1 MSYLQQVGCT
11 AGTPGSVC
19 RLPWCLLGST
29 SGASVAFPE
38 AIQSPRCESGR
49 GGLQSM
55 LRAPQSLGLR
65 GTKQSCAKA
74 SDEMWL
80 LAGGS
85 CSCSSF
91 ERSWERRPKT
101 TTGES
106 VQMKGLVSVRVPS
119 AVFSGSS
126 VISCHFGIWA
136 YWTSASMD

>member
-11 AGTPGSVC
+11 GWDTRRCLQAALVPAGQHLRGFSCISRSNPVSSLQVG
-19 RLPWCLLGST
+19 G
-29 SGASVAFPE
+29 
-38 AIQSPRCESGR
+38 

-55 LRAPQSLGLR
+55 SRAPQSLGLR
-65 GTKQSCAKA
+65 GSEQSCAKA